1 MYIHLGGDMII
12 RSNKV
17 IAILDKQIKEL
28 SQDNRNL
35 FQNHKKKK
43 NIISVSDDEP
53 MSIVITDDEIYY
65 SPISSLTLKRRTE
78 ILSEIEEEE
87 RVLYL
92 DGFEGK
98 V

>member
-28 SQDNRNL
+28 SQDNRNF
-35 FQNHKKKK
+35 FQNHKKKR

-53 MSIVITDDEIYY
+53 MSIVITENEIYF

-92 DGFEGK
+92 NGFEEK
-98 V
+98 T

>member
-28 SQDNRNL
+28 SKDNKM
-35 FQNHKKKK
+35 FFHNHKKQK

-53 MSIVITDDEIYY
+53 MSIVITDDEIYF

-78 ILSEIEEEE
+78 ILSEIEEEDSI
-87 RVLYL
+87 LYIK
-92 DGFEGK
+92 GIEE
-98 V
+98 

>member
-1 MYIHLGGDMII
+1 MYIHLGGDMIL
-12 RSNKV
+12 RSNKI

-28 SQDNRNL
+28 SQDNRMF
-35 FQNHKKKK
+35 FQNHKKQK

-78 ILSEIEEEE
+78 IISEIEEDESILSINGLKE
-87 RVLYL
+87 NT
-92 DGFEGK
+92 
-98 V
+98 